1 MKRLTLL
8 LTVITNLAFAQVKN
22 GEPVPDLKF
31 KTILNAPVQTA
42 TLGDL
47 KGKIV
52 LIDFWATWCGSC
64 IVAMP
69 HLQQLQQKYRGKLQI
84 ITVTDETLKRTGQ
97 YLSSR
102 PSNLWF
108 AIDTGREITR
118 LFPHQLIP
126 HDILISADGKLIAN
140 TSPELVTGTVMDSLL
155 NNREVHLAE
164 KKDNT
169 MDYEEIIKNYFF
181 AADTIKTRFSMLP
194 EIKGAPGLS
203 TTWLQDGTFNGRRLT
218 CLNLG
223 LTTLYRLANNNFPYS
238 RLIDK
243 TGKAKNEPVYC
254 LDIIAANKAEL
265 LPMLR
270 KELAK
275 RFDLQA
281 RVEQQN
287 KEVYILKISDPEKF
301 KTIAV
306 NTSGK
311 RTYSSSHG
319 EIDQQAITM
328 ADFAEYLENYGIAKL
343 IPVIDETKSTGKFD
357 IKFSFQP
364 ENPASLTQIL
374 TDMGLILEKTH
385 RKVDMLVVYKAGA

>member
-1 MKRLTLL
+1 MKKLTLL
-8 LTVITNLAFAQVKN
+8 LTIITNLAVAQVKN
-22 GEPVPDLKF
+22 GEAVPDLNF
-31 KTILNAPVQTA
+31 KTILNAPVKTA
-42 TLGDL
+42 TLGNL

-69 HLQQLQQKYRGKLQI
+69 HLQQLQKKYPGKLQI
-84 ITVTDETLKRTGQ
+84 ITITDETVKRTGQ
-97 YLSSR
+97 FLTSR

-108 AIDTGREITR
+108 AIDTGREISGV
-118 LFPHQLIP
+118 FPHQLIP
-126 HDILISADGKLIAN
+126 HDVLINADGKLVAN
-140 TSPELVTGTVMDSLL
+140 TSPELVTDKVIDSLL
-155 NNREVHLAE
+155 NNLQVHLAE

-169 MDYEEIIKNYFF
+169 MDYEEIIKKYFF

-203 TTWLQDGTFNGRRLT
+203 TTWMQDSTFKGRRLT

-223 LTTLYRLANNNFPYS
+223 LTSLYRLANNDFPYS

-243 TGKAKNEPVYC
+243 TPKTKNDAVYC
-254 LDIIAANKAEL
+254 LDIIAANKTDL
-265 LPMLR
+265 LPMLQ

-287 KEVYILKISDPEKF
+287 KEVYVLKINDPEKF
-301 KTIAV
+301 KSVPV

-311 RTYSSSHG
+311 RTYYSRHG
-319 EIDQQAITM
+319 EIDQQNMTM
-328 ADFAEYLENYGIAKL
+328 TDFAEFLESFGIAKQ
-343 IPVIDETKSTGKFD
+343 IPVIDETKSSGKFD

-364 ENPASLTQIL
+364 ENPASLMQVL
-374 TDMGLILEKTH
+374 ADMGLILEKTK
-385 RKVDMLVVYKAGA
+385 RNVDMLVVFKAGV